1 MHQMVVDK
9 TPIFSRTYGSRSV
22 RAENSAA
29 ILRIAA
35 ICETAGVDA
44 IDRVLIRELLG
55 DARVSYQEL
64 GRVARLSANT
74 VADRVRRLRSSGV
87 ISGYHAELNLAML
100 GRGLRLMSDVR
111 LREGIDR
118 SEFGLAQIEQV
129 VSAVRLTGD
138 YDYLLQVACTDSDEF
153 EQVVD
158 RLKRDHGV
166 RETRSRLVLHDVPIG
181 LERLVNASEF

>member
-1 MHQMVVDK
+1 M
-9 TPIFSRTYGSRSV
+9 
-22 RAENSAA
+22 
-29 ILRIAA
+29 
-35 ICETAGVDA
+35 DA
-44 IDRVLIRELLG
+44 IDRVLITELLR

-87 ISGYHAELNLAML
+87 ISGYHAEVNLAML

-118 SEFGLAQIEQV
+118 SQFELGLAAVEQV
-129 VSAVRLTGD
+129 IGAVRLTGD
-138 YDYLLQVACTDSDEF
+138 YDYLLQIACADSEEF

-158 RLKRDHGV
+158 RLKRDLGV
-166 RETRSRLVLHDVPIG
+166 RESRSRLVLHEVPID
-181 LERLVNASEF
+181 LEPLIRASEL